1 MDIIMVSSLGE
12 GQGRY
17 RTGLVMTV
25 QVECVY
31 ATKLSEEVEKGL
43 QVVIVGL
50 RRIGCSLDSAW
61 PGTQGRASLGRKL
74 WSLPMIA
81 FFPLRLVKDAIGAV
95 DDNYVVSSYSLAGSL
110 NKWKVMIDAEQQ
122 SEGPRLY
129 EERIESR
136 ELYRPVYLFLFNGY
150 IVLMQY
156 IHMNGVKKKLW
167 RLQMPR
173 CDMPCLFQ
181 HDHPEG
187 RKTQVFFSVL
197 THSLLLLH
205 ALFPL
210 TSSSL
215 EGVRRP
221 DWNHRETAG
230 MLQLSRTLQRG
241 DGCRE
246 FVASET
252 HREDVLYANCKL
264 DSYTHEQVP
273 ILSFTAV
280 LVLMIDQ
287 EALMPCSPCFP
298 CQDGPAGA
306 PGREL
311 AAVVDANCFGQL
323 PNILLQPAVS
333 QSGGPGTQVTS
344 PEFVRARSAQ
354 LPAQ

>member
-1 MDIIMVSSLGE
+1 MDIIMVSA
-12 GQGRY
+12 
-17 RTGLVMTV
+17 GLVMTV

-31 ATKLSEEVEKGL
+31 ATKFSEEVEKVL

-61 PGTQGRASLGRKL
+61 PGTRGRASLGRTL

-81 FFPLRLVKDAIGAV
+81 FSHAIGAV
-95 DDNYVVSSYSLAGSL
+95 EDNYVVSSYSLA
-110 NKWKVMIDAEQQ
+110 DER
-122 SEGPRLY
+122 PRLY
-129 EERIESR
+129 EERIEYR
-136 ELYRPVYLFLFNGY
+136 ELYRPVCLFLFKGH
-150 IVLMQY
+150 I
-156 IHMNGVKKKLW
+156 I
-167 RLQMPR
+167 PR
-173 CDMPCLFQ
+173 CEMPCLFQ

-252 HREDVLYANCKL
+252 HREDVLYATCKL
-264 DSYTHEQVP
+264 KSYTHEQVP

-280 LVLMIDQ
+280 LVWMVDQ
-287 EALMPCSPCFP
+287 EALMPCNPCFP
-298 CQDGPAGA
+298 CQDGPPGA

-344 PEFVRARSAQ
+344 PEFVRARSA
-354 LPAQ
+354 